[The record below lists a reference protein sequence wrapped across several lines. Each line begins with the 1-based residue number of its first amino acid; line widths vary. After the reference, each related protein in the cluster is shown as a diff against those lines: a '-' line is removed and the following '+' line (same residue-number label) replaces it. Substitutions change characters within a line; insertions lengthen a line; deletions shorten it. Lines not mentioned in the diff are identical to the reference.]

1 MPTLRKLLASAFGT
15 VALIAT
21 FISVGTTFPLLLHPF
36 HFHSV
41 FLRSELT
48 PWLRVWR
55 LVLTGLVMLL
65 LLSPPVLTGLYGMAW
80 WTVRRAKPSARK
92 WAIAA
97 STAILV
103 HSLPLLVVLVYIA
116 RYYPI
121 VHGGWWDLA
130 ILPALTLTLGILGLV
145 AFLPRDSAA
154 QPEAAVP
161 APPRIAGDGTST
173 ALDMAATALAFAGYF
188 AGIYLWERWA
198 AAHHIQFELGILAT
212 CLALFLTTVFHE
224 LGHALTGLA
233 LGMKLQGFHAGPL
246 EARNNGSRWQFKFTP
261 AAFAGSV
268 TLVPRAAR
276 PSRWSDIGAI
286 AAGPLASLLV
296 GAVAFQLAITA
307 RGRSYENAL
316 GFLAILATLNF
327 IAFFV
332 NLLPLRPDGL
342 YSDGANIYQRLKGGP
357 WADFRLA
364 IAAVLSTT
372 VTPLRPRDF
381 EIERIQR
388 ASAAFTHGRQA
399 VLLRLMAS
407 SYHLDRYLL
416 DRGELSAAIA
426 AIADAEAAYDSAPW
440 PITPGLCLTFAFRIA
455 LLQRDA
461 ERARIWWDRAEA
473 QHPEKKV
480 EYWMAN
486 SALLFLEDHAAEARA
501 AWEQASALAA
511 QLPAAGDC
519 DFDRDCCALLGQA
532 QTEATVAR

>member
-1 MPTLRKLLASAFGT
+1 MLTLRKLLASAFGT
-15 VALIAT
+15 VALIAGLV
-21 FISVGTTFPLLLHPF
+21 SLGTTVPLLHPPY

-41 FLRSELT
+41 PLHGEQT
-48 PWLRVWR
+48 PWLRLWST
-55 LVLTGLVMLL
+55 VLLGLVMLL
-65 LLSPPVLTGLYGMAW
+65 LLSPPVLAGLYGMAW
-80 WTVRRAKPSARK
+80 WTLKRAKASARK

-103 HSLPLLVVLVYIA
+103 HSLPLLVVIA
-116 RYYPI
+116 YVFRYYSAF
-121 VHGGWWDLA
+121 HGQLRDIA
-130 ILPALTLTLGILGLV
+130 ILPALTLTLGVLGLV

-154 QPEAAVP
+154 QPDAAVP

-173 ALDMAATALAFAGYF
+173 AVDTAATVLAFAGYF
-188 AGIYLWERWA
+188 AGIYFWQRWA
-198 AAHHIQFELGILAT
+198 AAHHIQFELGILST
-212 CLALFLTTVFHE
+212 CLALFLTTIVHE
-224 LGHALTGLA
+224 LGHAITGLA

-246 EARNNGSRWQFKFTP
+246 KARNNGSRWQFQFTP

-286 AAGPLASLLV
+286 AAGPLASLLTA
-296 GAVAFQLAITA
+296 AVAFQLAVTA
-307 RGRSYENAL
+307 KGRPYEHAL
-316 GFLAILATLNF
+316 GFLALLATISF

-357 WADFRLA
+357 WADYRA
-364 IAAVLSTT
+364 VTAAVLSST

-381 EIERIQR
+381 DIERIQR
-388 ASAAFTHGRQA
+388 ASAVFTHGRQA

-407 SYHLDRYLL
+407 SYYL
-416 DRGELSAAIA
+416 DRGELASAAASIG
-426 AIADAEAAYDSAPW
+426 DAEAAYDRAPW
-440 PITPGLCLTFAFRIA
+440 SITPGLCLTFAFRIA
-455 LLQRDA
+455 LLERDVA
-461 ERARIWWDRAEA
+461 RARIWWDRAVP

-486 SALLFLEDHAAEARA
+486 SAILFLEDRAAEARA

-519 DFDRDCCALLGQA
+519 DFDRDCCALLGQVQA
-532 QTEATVAR
+532 EALATR

>member
-15 VALIAT
+15 VALIAGLVSLGVT
-21 FISVGTTFPLLLHPF
+21 IPLLRPPYR
-36 HFHSV
+36 FHSV
-41 FLRSELT
+41 FLHGELT
-48 PWLRVWR
+48 PWLRLWST
-55 LVLTGLVMLL
+55 VLTGLVMLL
-65 LLSPPVLTGLYGMAW
+65 LLSPPVLAGLYGMAW
-80 WTVRRAKPSARK
+80 WTVKRAKPSARK

-233 LGMKLQGFHAGPL
+233 LGMKLQGFHACPL

-286 AAGPLASLLV
+286 AAGPLTSLLV

-388 ASAAFTHGRQA
+388 ASATFTHGRQA

-486 SALLFLEDHAAEARA
+486 SAILFLEDHAAEARA

-519 DFDRDCCALLGQA
+519 DFDRDCCALLA
-532 QTEATVAR
+532 QTQTESLAAR